1 MSIGVDQIMWRVAAD
16 KDVEGIV
23 NAIVTKASTGE
34 VDNGKIFI
42 LPVENAVCV
51 RTGEKGENTI

>member
-1 MSIGVDQIMWRVAAD
+1 MWRVAAD

-23 NAIVTKASTGE
+23 NAIVTKASTDE
-34 VDNGKIFI
+34 VNDGKIFI

-51 RTGEKGENTI
+51 RTGEKGENAI